1 MNPDIAQAFKLAD
14 ELGLTGNKYG
24 LHMLASLLQQ
34 KQTLLNLAAGKTGA
48 EAITALLIGSN
59 KTRVGKR
66 MTAEAEAILLKRV
79 IEIIASGEAIPFATN
94 WAPRIHYADL
104 DGQKARLAEYYAL
117 FTLSTLDQAVRMFYP
132 PGVRFVIF
140 FEDTT
145 GHIIEGGAIG
155 GQPVPQFAQYV
166 TRYLAAMQQLTKLFG
181 ERVQLVAESS
191 LLGGDWQRQC
201 LLNKQ
206 AFASYLHD
214 SEQASVVPTD
224 ENDPQQ
230 NYQLLDSYRSLQQLG
245 WHGSIP
251 QVMREYYRER
261 IMRLDPSTSAQGMNE
276 MMARMFAAILFHVQ
290 DRTFS
295 RPEFFPGAQP
305 LRHSFVAPVAGTLLA
320 LQAGKVYTK
329 SLLGDTIS
337 APSWAATG
345 IILVDPNSV
354 TRASLRPMNNACGVD
369 EQLLTME
376 FSLKTDDGQ
385 VSVDAP
391 VVLQLPK

>member
-1 MNPDIAQAFKLAD
+1 M
-14 ELGLTGNKYG
+14 LTN
-24 LHMLASLLQQ
+24 
-34 KQTLLNLAAGKTGA
+34 
-48 EAITALLIGSN
+48 GS
-59 KTRVGKR
+59 
-66 MTAEAEAILLKRV
+66 
-79 IEIIASGEAIPFATN
+79 F
-94 WAPRIHYADL
+94 
-104 DGQKARLAEYYAL
+104 
-117 FTLSTLDQAVRMFYP
+117 
-132 PGVRFVIF
+132 
-140 FEDTT
+140 
-145 GHIIEGGAIG
+145 
-155 GQPVPQFAQYV
+155 
-166 TRYLAAMQQLTKLFG
+166 
-181 ERVQLVAESS
+181 
-191 LLGGDWQRQC
+191 QC

-206 AFASYLHD
+206 AFASYFHD

-230 NYQLLDSYRSLQQLG
+230 SYQLLDSYRSLQQLG

-305 LRHSFVAPVAGTLLA
+305 LRHSFVAPVAGTLLT

-391 VVLQLPK
+391 IVLQLPK